1 MLARTNVT
9 KKELSDPGEAEIFLI
24 ANEKMQCEES
34 DCKAR
39 EAYLITR
46 DNTLQPS
53 DLNKMTKCSTL
64 QASDLNKMTKCNIL
78 IMPLYLTIILRG
90 RAGYLSN
97 RPQVSMVYRL
107 INHLGCW

>member
-1 MLARTNVT
+1 
-9 KKELSDPGEAEIFLI
+9 
-24 ANEKMQCEES
+24 MQCEER

-39 EAYLITR
+39 EVYLITR

-53 DLNKMTKCSTL
+53 DLNKMTKC
-64 QASDLNKMTKCNIL
+64 NIL
-78 IMPLYLTIILRG
+78 IMSLYLTIILRG

-107 INHLGCW
+107 LYNNKINGINWDVGRTLEEFVNHSPVARDLQILLVFY